1 MHILPR
7 WIVAA
12 SVAVALP
19 LPLIP
24 HDAGAQSGNVVV
36 NMRDVEI
43 ADVAQQISRITGRT
57 IILDPAVDGTI
68 NVTSATPLSPAAVW
82 ELFVSVLRGQGYAV
96 VRTGRAWRVVPQAA
110 AIRQP
115 SSARAGGQIVTRL
128 IRLNRLSPEAAAR
141 IFGPLVADF
150 GSIEP
155 VTNPNAIV
163 VTDYSDNVARI
174 ASLAQSLDR
183 GGADTTQG
191 FASIE
196 VREGSATDIA
206 AAIESIMGGEEGGP
220 RAVADERSNIV
231 LIRGTTAQIAEA
243 RRIVATLDRPSGV
256 APVVRVI
263 RLRYNDAETITEIIG
278 GLVGGQATA
287 NNPVARTLSGLG
299 SGIGDNRLV
308 DGVNPLRETT
318 SAAGGLPT
326 LGETPQIAQALRRD
340 RAIGDSRPAAV
351 GFASETLSIQAAPDL
366 NAIVIRGTPGEVA
379 SIETLITELDVRRP
393 QVMIEAAIVEI
404 TGDQSE
410 QLGIQLGLGGAA
422 DFPVNSGGTSFS
434 NLGLSLRQALGIV
447 GAPAAAALGVDGISG
462 SIGSRGDFAILVQ
475 ALGQSSRANLLS
487 TPSITTLDNQPAEIV
502 VGQNVPF
509 RTGSFVSQ
517 GITTT
522 PFTTIERADVGITLR
537 VVPRIHEGETVR
549 LEVSQEVSSLVGSVS
564 GAADIITNRRSI
576 QTSVLADDGQTIV
589 LGGLISDDRLE
600 VRSKVPVLGDIPIVG
615 NLFRSRR
622 ELETRRTLFVF
633 LKPTILRDP
642 AAVADAAAEKYDELR
657 RAEYINGVD
666 QSLLLEP
673 REIRLPA
680 EIDGV
685 Y

>member
-128 IRLNRLSPEAAAR
+128 IRLQRLSPEAAAR

-243 RRIVATLDRPSGV
+243 RRIVTTLDRPSGV

-263 RLRYNDAETITEIIG
+263 RLRYNDAETITEIVG

-287 NNPVARTLSGLG
+287 NNPVARTLSGVGSGIG

-308 DGVNPLRETT
+308 DGVNPCAKRHRPPE
-318 SAAGGLPT
+318 GC
-326 LGETPQIAQALRRD
+326 RRW
-340 RAIGDSRPAAV
+340 AK
-351 GFASETLSIQAAPDL
+351 
-366 NAIVIRGTPGEVA
+366 
-379 SIETLITELDVRRP
+379 RR
-393 QVMIEAAIVEI
+393 
-404 TGDQSE
+404 
-410 QLGIQLGLGGAA
+410 
-422 DFPVNSGGTSFS
+422 
-434 NLGLSLRQALGIV
+434 
-447 GAPAAAALGVDGISG
+447 
-462 SIGSRGDFAILVQ
+462 
-475 ALGQSSRANLLS
+475 
-487 TPSITTLDNQPAEIV
+487 
-502 VGQNVPF
+502 
-509 RTGSFVSQ
+509 
-517 GITTT
+517 
-522 PFTTIERADVGITLR
+522 
-537 VVPRIHEGETVR
+537 
-549 LEVSQEVSSLVGSVS
+549 
-564 GAADIITNRRSI
+564 
-576 QTSVLADDGQTIV
+576 
-589 LGGLISDDRLE
+589 
-600 VRSKVPVLGDIPIVG
+600 
-615 NLFRSRR
+615 RSRR
-622 ELETRRTLFVF
+622 RCGAIGRSATAAPPPSASPARPCRSRPPPTSTLSSSAGRRGKSPRSRPSSPSWTC
-633 LKPTILRDP
+633 
-642 AAVADAAAEKYDELR
+642 AGR
-657 RAEYINGVD
+657 R
-666 QSLLLEP
+666 
-673 REIRLPA
+673 
-680 EIDGV
+680 
-685 Y
+685 

>member
-1 MHILPR
+1 
-7 WIVAA
+7 
-12 SVAVALP
+12 
-19 LPLIP
+19 
-24 HDAGAQSGNVVV
+24 
-36 NMRDVEI
+36 
-43 ADVAQQISRITGRT
+43 
-57 IILDPAVDGTI
+57 
-68 NVTSATPLSPAAVW
+68 
-82 ELFVSVLRGQGYAV
+82 
-96 VRTGRAWRVVPQAA
+96 
-110 AIRQP
+110 
-115 SSARAGGQIVTRL
+115 
-128 IRLNRLSPEAAAR
+128 
-141 IFGPLVADF
+141 
-150 GSIEP
+150 
-155 VTNPNAIV
+155 
-163 VTDYSDNVARI
+163 
-174 ASLAQSLDR
+174 
-183 GGADTTQG
+183 
-191 FASIE
+191 
-196 VREGSATDIA
+196 
-206 AAIESIMGGEEGGP
+206 
-220 RAVADERSNIV
+220 
-231 LIRGTTAQIAEA
+231 
-243 RRIVATLDRPSGV
+243 
-256 APVVRVI
+256 
-263 RLRYNDAETITEIIG
+263 
-278 GLVGGQATA
+278 
-287 NNPVARTLSGLG
+287 
-299 SGIGDNRLV
+299 
-308 DGVNPLRETT
+308 
-318 SAAGGLPT
+318 
-326 LGETPQIAQALRRD
+326 
-340 RAIGDSRPAAV
+340 
-351 GFASETLSIQAAPDL
+351 
-366 NAIVIRGTPGEVA
+366 
-379 SIETLITELDVRRP
+379 
-393 QVMIEAAIVEI
+393 MIEAAIVEI

-622 ELETRRTLFVF
+622 ESETRRTLFVF